1 MPKNSVVSRL
11 KIGEMLMNRSIGE
24 MVTIRPQMIKDARG
38 FYDILTGGAFQF
50 FPVNVASIEAEK
62 RFLRKDIRQ
71 WRAGEAWNFSI
82 MLGDRLIGA
91 IGIMPEDSRPYN
103 AEIGY
108 FIDRELHG
116 KGYTLQAVRLAE
128 QFVLTCQPQIHRLYA
143 CMVVDNVASARVVE
157 KAGFLREGR
166 LSGYLKVGKTFHD
179 AFVYGKVIGS
189 Y

>member
-1 MPKNSVVSRL
+1 MK
-11 KIGEMLMNRSIGE
+11 RSIGE
-24 MVTIRPQMIKDARG
+24 RITIRPQMVKDAKG
-38 FYDILTGGAFQF
+38 FYSILTNGGFQF
-50 FPVNVASIEAEK
+50 FPVNVASVEAEK
-62 RFLRKDIRQ
+62 RFLRKNIRQ

-82 MLGDRLIGA
+82 MFGGRLIGA

-116 KGYTLQAVRLAE
+116 QGYTLQAVKLAE
-128 QFVLTCQPQIHRLYA
+128 QFVLACQPQIHRLYA
-143 CMVVDNVASARVVE
+143 CMVVENIASARVAE
-157 KAGFLREGR
+157 KAGFQREGC

-189 Y
+189 